1 MTVIGITGSRGFIGE
16 NLCAALTRAGKHELR
31 RISREGAP
39 LAEQL
44 RGVEVVIHLAGVNR
58 VAEDHEFVAGNVEFT
73 RELCEALAVAAPSA
87 HVLFASSIHAES
99 DTPYGRSKRGAE
111 DVLRAYVEREQHGAR
126 PSAVIYRLA
135 NVFGK
140 WGRPRYNSVV
150 STFAW
155 AIARGEPYEVHAP
168 ERRLRLVYVDDVVAE
183 LGRQCEATR
192 EAGRVFPGEV
202 GPVHETT
209 LGQIEATLLSFAE
222 SRKTNYL
229 PSFADPL
236 TRQLFAT
243 FTANLRREDLR
254 YALSERSD
262 ARGMLAEFVKSPH
275 GGQIFV
281 SVTHPGA
288 VRGNHFHDT
297 KIEKFLVLRGKAA
310 IEMRDLRTD
319 ERWRFD
325 VSGERWEVV
334 DIPPGV
340 THNISCQGSEDVIT
354 LFWAVEPF
362 DPARP
367 DTYPARVSNE

>member
-1 MTVIGITGSRGFIGE
+1 MTAIGITGSRGFIGE
-16 NLCAALTRAGKHELR
+16 NLCAALTRAGKHDIR

-44 RGVEVVIHLAGVNR
+44 RGVDVVIHLAGVNR

-73 RELCEALAVAAPSA
+73 RELCDALAGAAPSA

-99 DTPYGRSKRGAE
+99 DTPYGRSKRAAE
-111 DVLRAYVEREQHGAR
+111 DVLCAYVERESQGAR

-155 AIARGEPYEVHAP
+155 AIARGEPYEVHDP
-168 ERRLRLVYVDDVVAE
+168 KRQLRLVYVDDVVAE
-183 LGRQCEATR
+183 LIRQCEAER
-192 EAGRVFPGEV
+192 EAGRVLPGEV

-209 LGQIEATLLSFAE
+209 LGEIEAALLSFAE

-254 YALSERSD
+254 YPLSERSD
-262 ARGMLAEFVKSPH
+262 ARGTLAEFVKSPH

-281 SVTHPGA
+281 SVTRPGA

-310 IEMRDLRTD
+310 IEMRDVRND

-340 THNISCQGSEDVIT
+340 THNIVCVGSEDVVT
-354 LFWAVEPF
+354 LFWSDEPF

>member
-1 MTVIGITGSRGFIGE
+1 MTAIGITGSRGFIGE
-16 NLCAALTRAGKHELR
+16 NLCAALVRAGKHELR

-44 RGVEVVIHLAGVNR
+44 RGVEVVVHLAGVNR
-58 VAEDHEFVAGNVEFT
+58 VAEDHEFVEGNVEFT
-73 RELCEALAVAAPSA
+73 RRLCDALDAAGTPA
-87 HVLFASSIHAES
+87 QVLFASSIHAES
-99 DTPYGRSKRGAE
+99 ETPYGRSKRGAE
-111 DVLRAYVEREQHGAR
+111 KVLREFVERERRGPA

-155 AIARGEPYEVHAP
+155 AIARGEPYEVHDP
-168 ERRLRLVYVDDVVAE
+168 KRLLRLVYVDDVVAE
-183 LGRQCEATR
+183 LLRQCDAPR
-192 EAGRVFPGEV
+192 EAGRVVLGEV
-202 GPVHETT
+202 TPVHEAT
-209 LGQIEATLLSFAE
+209 LGQIEAALLSFAE

-229 PSFADPL
+229 PSFADPF
-236 TRQLFAT
+236 TRKLFAT
-243 FTANLRREDLR
+243 FTANLRHEDLT
-254 YALSERSD
+254 YALTERSD

-281 SVTHPGA
+281 SVTRPGA

-310 IEMRDLRTD
+310 IEMRDVRTD
-319 ERWRFD
+319 ERWRFE
-325 VSGERWEVV
+325 VSGEHWQVI

-340 THNISCQGSEDVIT
+340 AHNITSLGSEEVVT
-354 LFWAVEPF
+354 LFWADEPF
-362 DPARP
+362 DPGRP
-367 DTYPARVSNE
+367 DTYSARVSHE